1 MASRLI
7 SALDRIL
14 ATFCVVLCS
23 ALVLCVVW
31 QVFSRYVLN
40 DPSTITDELA
50 RFLFIWVGLIG
61 AAYGLGQKKHL
72 AIDLLLTKL
81 ESSPIKHTV
90 MQIIIT
96 LIGLAFTLII
106 MCYGGGRLVFDIM
119 KAGQISPV
127 LGVEMGL
134 VYLAIP
140 ISGFFM
146 LVFLIRDLF
155 NEFGQLSAKD

>member
-1 MASRLI
+1 MKGFIAL
-7 SALDRIL
+7 LDRIL
-14 ATFCVVLCS
+14 STLCVIVCS
-23 ALVLCVVW
+23 ALVVCVVW

-72 AIDLLLTKL
+72 AIDLLLMKL
-81 ESSPIKHTV
+81 EHQPKKQAFL
-90 MQIIIT
+90 QIIIN
-96 LIGLAFTLII
+96 LISLFFVVVI
-106 MCYGGGRLVFDIM
+106 MCYGGLRLVVDTI

-127 LGVEMGL
+127 LGIEMGL

-140 ISGFFM
+140 LSGFFM
-146 LVFLIRDLF
+146 LIFLLRDISA
-155 NEFGQLSAKD
+155 EYYQLSTNK